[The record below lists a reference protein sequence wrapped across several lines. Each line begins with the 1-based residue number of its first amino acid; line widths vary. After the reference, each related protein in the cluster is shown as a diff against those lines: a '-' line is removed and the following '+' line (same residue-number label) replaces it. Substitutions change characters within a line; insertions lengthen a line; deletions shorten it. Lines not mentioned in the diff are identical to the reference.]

1 MIEVGTA
8 PDPGSFRDPLSRV
21 YIDDDAVWRGLSEA
35 GLADFEAY
43 AATQA
48 FAAAQERRP
57 GRRHH
62 GGAGR
67 RGTRGRRAGRA
78 RFATNGCRV
87 ITYPYEWTFSM
98 LKDAAL
104 LQLEL
109 SREAL
114 AEGILTKDATSYNV
128 QFEGARPVF
137 IDVGS
142 FERLVPGEPWPG
154 YRQFCELFLNPLYL
168 QAVVDV
174 PFQPWLR
181 GSVHG
186 ISPTIAAH
194 AIGSRGRLRR
204 DLLTHVRLHAR
215 AEARYADADADR
227 DVKGELQRGRVRSE
241 ADRRAD
247 GQPPQGGGAPRVEG
261 VRVHL
266 VHLQHSAGTTPTPTS
281 RRRRPFVAAAT
292 ASLPEPMVLDL
303 GANDGRFSR
312 VAVDAGAS
320 LAIAVDGDHLVVD
333 HLYRQLRSE
342 GETRILPLVMDL
354 SDPSPG
360 LGWRGRERPSF
371 VERVRPDLVLC
382 LAVIHHLALSGT
394 VPFPEIVAFLHD
406 FSAPA
411 GRRDAPPRRSDG
423 GSAPR
428 PQAGRRVRPLR
439 PTARGRPRCASAST
453 STSRSRCPPAR
464 ARSTAAALADRFA
477 QRRGGR
483 SANQRRQHLADRA
496 GDHHV
501 GQVVHRGGRPVDDHH
516 RRALRDRQ
524 RHDVGGGEHREGGAD
539 GQQQVGGAGGRH
551 APARGPRPRGSDRS

>member
-1 MIEVGTA
+1 VGTT
-8 PDPGSFRDPLSRV
+8 PDPGSFRDPRSRV
-21 YIDDDAVWRGLSEA
+21 FLDDAAVWRGLSDA

-48 FAAAQERRP
+48 YARAQED
-57 GRRHH
+57 GRVVATAAVPVAEAPVGSDWAGALRHE
-62 GGAGR
+62 R
-67 RGTRGRRAGRA
+67 V
-78 RFATNGCRV
+78 RV

-104 LQLEL
+104 LQLDL

-168 QAVVDV
+168 QAVVDL

-186 ISPTIAAH
+186 ISPSVAAR
-194 AIGSRGRLRR
+194 AIGSRRRLQR
-204 DLLTHVRLHAR
+204 DLLVHVRLHAR

-227 DVKGELQRGRVRSE
+227 DVKGELQQAGFGPKLIDAQMTNLRKAVERLEWKASASTWSTYSSRGHYTDADLE
-241 ADRRAD
+241 AKEA
-247 GQPPQGGGAPRVEG
+247 V
-261 VRVHL
+261 
-266 VHLQHSAGTTPTPTS
+266 
-281 RRRRPFVAAAT
+281 VAAAT
-292 ASLPEPMVLDL
+292 ASLAKPVVLDL

-333 HLYRQLRSE
+333 HLYRHLRSE
-342 GETRILPLVMDL
+342 GEARILPLVMDL

-371 VERVRPDLVLC
+371 IDRVRPDLVLC

-406 FSAPA
+406 FAAPLVVEMPHRDDPMAARLLARKRA
-411 GRRDAPPRRSDG
+411 GLFDHYD
-423 GSAPR
+423 
-428 PQAGRRVRPLR
+428 R
-439 PTARGRPRCASAST
+439 PTWEAALRERFEIDEQVTLPSGTRTLYRCRPR
-453 STSRSRCPPAR
+453 
-464 ARSTAAALADRFA
+464 
-477 QRRGGR
+477 
-483 SANQRRQHLADRA
+483 
-496 GDHHV
+496 
-501 GQVVHRGGRPVDDHH
+501 
-516 RRALRDRQ
+516 
-524 RHDVGGGEHREGGAD
+524 
-539 GQQQVGGAGGRH
+539 
-551 APARGPRPRGSDRS
+551 